1 MDGYKLASVQINVLV
16 FFYVVIKRFIQIFRK
31 HEKRTK
37 MDNCILKPFPCE
49 EVTRMKKEI
58 HEEHAKARMVVN
70 SISSILIFAMS
81 MEIIFCTDLI
91 SYPFIGV
98 HQKLYFGSI
107 SLISVCVFNL
117 VLSLAT
123 YRNKTAMLHHLCRY
137 IIGLTVLLTSLYTN
151 EIPLCSAI
159 AMVTVGSVFTDEIK
173 EVLKLNET
181 RGKYFSIFLLAH
193 LIMNYFCQLLLPIMI
208 VVFAMWNTKQ
218 NFFTTH
224 TVSMVIFFIAS
235 AFMLAYSIWRL
246 RKLTM
251 AYSNEKLRINT
262 RKIVEQYGTDTINTA
277 SGFTNL
283 SLVTDSQGRRTSTI
297 PIPSTAES
305 QKLETIK
312 VIKKGEDDFVP
323 SFTF

>member
-1 MDGYKLASVQINVLV
+1 
-16 FFYVVIKRFIQIFRK
+16 
-31 HEKRTK
+31 
-37 MDNCILKPFPCE
+37 
-49 EVTRMKKEI
+49 
-58 HEEHAKARMVVN
+58 
-70 SISSILIFAMS
+70 MS
-81 MEIIFCTDLI
+81 MEIVFSTDII
-91 SYPFIGV
+91 SYPFIGI

-107 SLISVCVFNL
+107 SLISLCAFNL
-117 VLSLAT
+117 VLSLTT

-137 IIGLTVLLTSLYTN
+137 IVGLTVLLTSLYTD

-181 RGKYFSIFLLAH
+181 RGKHFSIFLLAQ
-193 LIMNYFCQLLLPIMI
+193 LTMNYFCQLLLPIMI
-208 VVFAMWNTKQ
+208 IVFAMWNTKQ

-224 TVSMVIFFIAS
+224 TVSMVVFFLAS
-235 AFMLAYSIWRL
+235 AFMLGYSIWRL

-262 RKIVEQYGTDTINTA
+262 RKIVEQYGTETNNTT
-277 SGFTNL
+277 SGFTNI
-283 SLVTDSQGRRTSTI
+283 SLVTDSQGRRSSTI
-297 PIPSTAES
+297 PIPPVAES

-312 VIKKGEDDFVP
+312 VIKKAEDSFEP